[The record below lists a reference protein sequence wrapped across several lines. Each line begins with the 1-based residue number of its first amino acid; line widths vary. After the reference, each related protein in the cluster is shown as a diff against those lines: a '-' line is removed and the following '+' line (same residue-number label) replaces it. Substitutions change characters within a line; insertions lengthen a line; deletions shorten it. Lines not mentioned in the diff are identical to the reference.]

1 MKRRTVLTMSAAAGL
16 SVACASSSESGGASR
31 SRNLIT
37 VEELME
43 VPHSSVYEA
52 GRCGPGGSRPGPALP

>member
-16 SVACASSSESGGASR
+16 AVARLSVACASSSKSGGASR

-52 GRCGPGGSRPGPALP
+52 VRALRPR